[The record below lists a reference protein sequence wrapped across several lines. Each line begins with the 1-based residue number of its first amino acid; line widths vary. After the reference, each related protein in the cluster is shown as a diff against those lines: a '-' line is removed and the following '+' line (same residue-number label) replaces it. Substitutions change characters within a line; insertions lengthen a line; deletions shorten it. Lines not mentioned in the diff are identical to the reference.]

1 MKKIILIFITSL
13 FIGCAPTGVQ
23 VTFDD
28 EKSNTIRAFT
38 TLFRWRY

>member
-28 EKSNTIRAFT
+28 EIQIQSESIYNIM
-38 TLFRWRY
+38 